1 MNTPNKTSLFS
12 MNVVYNDMNND
23 IRRDANQNN
32 KFGGRSGIIWNL
44 IFMIPVVFTSM
55 IHDSY
60 KNFLPDS
67 WFTKTFD
74 DLFIKWISQR
84 LLCLVLH
91 SFFFLECS
99 NFRFYSE
106 LYRFLDHCFSVS
118 SFVLSRYGV
127 LLLNIKHQ
135 CHWRNKRTISPECT
149 NYIGGSGGSSP
160 GKKLKIGLSETPY
173 ISCIPWIE
181 RN

>member
-1 MNTPNKTSLFS
+1 MITPNKTSLFS
-12 MNVVYNDMNND
+12 MNTVYNDMNND

-32 KFGGRSGIIWNL
+32 KFGGRREIIWNL

-91 SFFFLECS
+91 SFFFW
-99 NFRFYSE
+99 
-106 LYRFLDHCFSVS
+106 SVQTS
-118 SFVLSRYGV
+118 VF
-127 LLLNIKHQ
+127 IQ
-135 CHWRNKRTISPECT
+135 
-149 NYIGGSGGSSP
+149 NYIDFSTTVSLYHHSFCPDMAFCYWTLSTSVIGETS
-160 GKKLKIGLSETPY
+160 GLSVPNAQ
-173 ISCIPWIE
+173 II
-181 RN
+181 